1 MGSIV
6 GFEGTDFTLDGERT
20 TTRKRGSLSA
30 LNLCCFSSH
39 MIRIPE
45 LLVARTAVGY
55 DDAVRFSCIASHLVL
70 VLNESQFLIDQHTEV
85 PLNNQTTM

>member
-1 MGSIV
+1 MDSIV
-6 GFEGTDFTLDGERT
+6 GFEGTDFTLDGEWT
-20 TTRKRGSLSA
+20 TTKERGSRSS

-45 LLVARTAVGY
+45 LLVARTAVSY

-70 VLNESQFLIDQHTEV
+70 VLNESQFLIDKHTEI
-85 PLNNQTTM
+85 PLVNQTTM